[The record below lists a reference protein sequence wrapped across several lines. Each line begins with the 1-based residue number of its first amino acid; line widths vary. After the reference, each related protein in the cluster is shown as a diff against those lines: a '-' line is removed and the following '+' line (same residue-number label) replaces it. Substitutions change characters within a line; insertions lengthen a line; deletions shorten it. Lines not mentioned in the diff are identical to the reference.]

1 VGRPEQPT
9 IRIDFGAPSKEPNV
23 NLSLRAVRQG
33 VVAGLAGVLS
43 VPVMWAV
50 APVAAHAATACTS
63 VISGAH
69 SGVINV
75 AANQKL
81 CLRNAVQ
88 DGAVNVAPGGALS
101 VVSSTITGAV
111 TLKSGYLTLEF
122 CGSKT
127 VRGAISAT
135 GGKGA
140 VLIGGSGL
148 LGSVTCPKNTIDG
161 AVTLDANKAGVK
173 LARNYVAGAVTA
185 SANLGGTLISGNQIV
200 GALTCTTNVPAPTN
214 DGVSNAV
221 GGGRSGQTCAVL
233 TF

>member
-1 VGRPEQPT
+1 MNFQCHG
-9 IRIDFGAPSKEPNV
+9 IRRAAVAALSGA
-23 NLSLRAVRQG
+23 
-33 VVAGLAGVLS
+33 LAL
-43 VPVMWAV
+43 PVMWAL
-50 APVAAHAATACTS
+50 APVAAHAATACTQ
-63 VISGAH
+63 VVSGAH
-69 SGVINV
+69 SGVLNV

-88 DGAVNVAPGGALS
+88 DGAVNVAPGGSLS

-111 TLKSGYLTLEF
+111 TLKSGYLTFDF

-127 VRGAISAT
+127 IRGAISAT

-140 VLIGGSGL
+140 VLIGATGA
-148 LGSVTCPKNTIDG
+148 LGSVTCPKNSIDG
-161 AVTLDANKAGVK
+161 AVTLDANKAGVT
-173 LARNYVAGAVTA
+173 LAQNYVAGAVTA
-185 SANLGGTLISGNQIV
+185 SANLKGTVISGNQIV

-214 DGVSNAV
+214 AGVRNAV